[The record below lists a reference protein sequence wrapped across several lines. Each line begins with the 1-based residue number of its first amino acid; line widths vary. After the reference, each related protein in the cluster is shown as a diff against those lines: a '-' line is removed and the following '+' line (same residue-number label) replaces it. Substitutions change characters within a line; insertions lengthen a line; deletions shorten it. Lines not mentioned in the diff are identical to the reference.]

1 MSFEIKDGVLV
12 RCKDWSEDPRITEY
26 TIPDGV
32 TTIGKHAF
40 LQHLYITKITLPEGL
55 VSIEQGAF
63 ERCAELRTINI
74 PQSVKRIGKH
84 AFSNCP
90 NLRRYSVKFP
100 EDVEFCG
107 DPFETSAEEKEA
119 LDEIL
124 FKQRDNPLL
133 YNRK

>member
-1 MSFEIKDGVLV
+1 M
-12 RCKDWSEDPRITEY
+12 DWES
-26 TIPDGV
+26 TI
-32 TTIGKHAF
+32 
-40 LQHLYITKITLPEGL
+40 QHLYITKITLPEGL

-63 ERCAELRTINI
+63 ERCAESRTINI
-74 PQSVKRIGKH
+74 PQSVKRIGRH

-90 NLRRYSVKFP
+90 NLRRYNVKFP

-107 DPFETSAEEKEA
+107 DPFETSVEEKEA

-124 FKQRDNPLL
+124 FEQRDNPLL